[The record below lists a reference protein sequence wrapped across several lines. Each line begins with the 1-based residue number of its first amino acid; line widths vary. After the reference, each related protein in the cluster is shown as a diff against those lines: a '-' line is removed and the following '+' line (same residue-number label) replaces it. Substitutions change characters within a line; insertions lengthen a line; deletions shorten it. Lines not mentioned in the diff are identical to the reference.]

1 MIKFLVNILQQ
12 VINNEEE
19 GQKVCRLLELV
30 NPKFKHLML
39 IKQTHLGQDILIGQY
54 RGRETFVY
62 IKDLVNLYE
71 ELILPLMG
79 DDLGFSVEDFYV
91 EKMQRL
97 TSRDVEANHSKADK
111 FVLEFLTELGYTKM
125 VEAYKNV
132 EKWYA

>member
-1 MIKFLVNILQQ
+1 MIEFLVNILQH
-12 VINNEEE
+12 NEE
-19 GQKVCRLLELV
+19 KVCQLLELV

-79 DDLGFSVEDFYV
+79 KDVNFNLETFYAR
-91 EKMQRL
+91 KLKRL
-97 TSRDVEANHSKADK
+97 TSRDVELNHSKADA
-111 FVLEFLTELGYTKM
+111 FVLEFLTELGYAKL
-125 VEAYKNV
+125 VKAYKNV